1 MDDGFIKIHRR
12 MLRWEWFSDV
22 NTTHLFIYLL
32 LSANWEDKKW
42 QGQIIKRGQVVTGLK
57 NLSTSAGLSIQ
68 QTRTSLKKL
77 VSTNE
82 ITIKSTNKY
91 SVITI
96 EKYGDYQ
103 RKNEDSNNQITNEQ
117 QSNNKQITTTK
128 ELKELKEIY
137 NTYNKYAYT
146 EKQFGRVLSATE
158 KEEITKWPDTEL
170 TMYAIKQAM
179 LYGKSNVKYVSK
191 IIEVYGRENIQTV
204 QQAQQREREYAEAK
218 KRKQNLKRNNGY
230 QRNTKTIEPE
240 WLNKKIE
247 KQELTPEEREEMDDF
262 LIRKATITKEYISNI
277 WGEELKAI
285 NQQVNELGWK
295 YKGDDKNGIM
305 GSFSR

>member
-12 MLRWEWFSDV
+12 MLKWEWFSDV

-32 LSANWEDKKW
+32 LVANWEDKKW

-57 NLSTSAGLSIQ
+57 NLSTSTGLSIQ

-103 RKNEDSNNQITNEQ
+103 RKNEESNKQITNEQ
-117 QSNNKQITTTK
+117 QTNNKQITTTK
-128 ELKELKEIY
+128 ELKELKELKEIY
-137 NTYNKYAYT
+137 NTNNTIYAYT
-146 EKQFGRVLSATE
+146 EKQFERVLSATE

-179 LYGKSNVKYVSK
+179 LYGKSNVKYISR
-191 IIEVYGRENIQTV
+191 IIEAYGRENIQTV

-230 QRNTKTIEPE
+230 QKNTKTIEPEPE

-247 KQELTPEEREEMDDF
+247 KQEVTPEEREEMDE
-262 LIRKATITKEYISNI
+262 LLKEY
-277 WGEELKAI
+277 K
-285 NQQVNELGWK
+285 
-295 YKGDDKNGIM
+295 
-305 GSFSR
+305 

>member
-247 KQELTPEEREEMDDF
+247 KQELTPEEREEMDE
-262 LIRKATITKEYISNI
+262 LLKEY
-277 WGEELKAI
+277 K
-285 NQQVNELGWK
+285 
-295 YKGDDKNGIM
+295 
-305 GSFSR
+305 

>member
-1 MDDGFIKIHRR
+1 MNDDGFIKIHRR
-12 MLRWEWFSDV
+12 MLKWEWFSDV

-32 LSANWEDKKW
+32 LVANWEDKKW

-57 NLSTSAGLSIQ
+57 KLSTSAGLSIQ

-103 RKNEDSNNQITNEQ
+103 RKNEESNKQTNNQTTNEQ
-117 QSNNKQITTTK
+117 QTNNKRITTTK

-179 LYGKSNVKYVSK
+179 LYGKSNVKYISR

-218 KRKQNLKRNNGY
+218 KRKQEMKRNNGY
-230 QRNTKTIEPE
+230 QRNTKTIEPEPE

-247 KQELTPEEREEMDDF
+247 KQELTPEEREEMDE
-262 LIRKATITKEYISNI
+262 LLKEY
-277 WGEELKAI
+277 K
-285 NQQVNELGWK
+285 
-295 YKGDDKNGIM
+295 
-305 GSFSR
+305 